1 MFFIVCMLVCR
12 MFSSFLKTKTAST
25 PVEELIRAV
34 RNNEPAEVVRLLDEE
49 DVDVNCVDEEV
60 SLVYCLLIVDV
71 A

>member
-12 MFSSFLKTKTAST
+12 MFGSFFKSKTSSMS
-25 PVEELIRAV
+25 VEELIRAV
-34 RNNEPAEVVRLLDEE
+34 RNNEPEEVVRLLDEE
-49 DVDVNCVDEEV
+49 DVDVNCGDDRV